1 MDEAAWQSRQ
11 LLEIESLSA
20 IYFEESWIRH
30 KAFEGKHLSKFD
42 HDLTDLPNPG
52 NHGFYSGNHPL
63 LWPQDSG

>member
-30 KAFEGKHLSKFD
+30 KAFEVKYLTGIWMDDTITYMIYDDELS
-42 HDLTDLPNPG
+42 NI
-52 NHGFYSGNHPL
+52 SG
-63 LWPQDSG
+63 DMAGI